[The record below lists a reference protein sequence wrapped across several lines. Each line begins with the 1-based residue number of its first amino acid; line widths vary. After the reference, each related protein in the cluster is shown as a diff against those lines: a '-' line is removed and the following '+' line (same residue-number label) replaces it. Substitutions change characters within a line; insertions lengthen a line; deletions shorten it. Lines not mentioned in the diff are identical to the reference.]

1 MCNLGEAL
9 ELEARQEE
17 SKRKDV
23 EHVRNIIDEFH
34 SFLDN
39 SMYYSIMHL

>member
-17 SKRKDV
+17 SKRKD
-23 EHVRNIIDEFH
+23 EAGDWNFTKH
-34 SFLDN
+34 S
-39 SMYYSIMHL
+39 